1 MRLLTIPFASFLCF
15 AASLPAQDEV
25 KEKPADRRNLFPA
38 AMYLARPDLDASLR
52 LTEAQKAS
60 VTAGEELQL
69 DEAQQARVARVRELH
84 AQAVTSVTEQ
94 LGKRLGS
101 GPVDDKLAA
110 RIAALLERKPEH
122 LVPECRRLL
131 EQEDAQSDEALL
143 KELEKL
149 HKPGTAGAEDK
160 KPEPKPAAASAPP
173 AKPASQPA
181 LLDGLLRA
189 ATDELSKTAGR
200 EVGKAL
206 GKEGETSGAG
216 DLAEAATRAL
226 LEELLRKKAK
236 KDGQR

>member
-1 MRLLTIPFASFLCF
+1 MRTLTIPLASFLLF

-25 KEKPADRRNLFPA
+25 QDKPADRLGLFPA
-38 AMYLARPDLDASLR
+38 AMYLARKDLDASLR
-52 LTEAQKAS
+52 LTEAQKAK
-60 VTAGEELQL
+60 VAAGEELQL

-84 AQAVTSVTEQ
+84 AQAVASVTEQ
-94 LGKRLGS
+94 FGKRLGS
-101 GPVDDKLAA
+101 GPVDDKLAS
-110 RIAALLERKPEH
+110 RIVALLERKPEH

-149 HKPGTAGAEDK
+149 PKPGTAGAEDK
-160 KPEPKPAAASAPP
+160 KPEPKTASAGAPP
-173 AKPASQPA
+173 AKPASQPS

-189 ATDELSKTAGR
+189 ASDELSKAAGR
-200 EVGKAL
+200 EVGKAV
-206 GKEGETSGAG
+206 GKESETSGAG

-226 LEELLRKKAK
+226 LEELLRKKAR